1 MIVDLTTF
9 TALSSSKI
17 IPTEEGTIQ
26 IVFMSK
32 RRKSVVS
39 LAVLYKKRKLPSLPR
54 KKIGVM

>member
-17 IPTEEGTIQ
+17 IPTEEVIMQ
-26 IVFMSK
+26 IVFMSQ

-39 LAVLYKKRKLPSLPR
+39 LAVFYKKTKLPNIPR
-54 KKIGVM
+54 KKIG